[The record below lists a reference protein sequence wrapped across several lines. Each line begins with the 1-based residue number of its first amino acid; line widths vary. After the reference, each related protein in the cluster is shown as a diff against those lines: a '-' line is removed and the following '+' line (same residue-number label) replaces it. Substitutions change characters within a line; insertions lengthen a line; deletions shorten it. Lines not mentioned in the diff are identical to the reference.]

1 MTFDTDYGMS
11 YIYPYLNYGTALPYR
26 YNSMSY
32 PYQIY
37 VGTARIL
44 FDNGKLF
51 DNNEM
56 IYTNPLLNSNRTS
69 SVSSWIEYYANKIL
83 SDTAGSNVSQTVNP
97 ERYVTKPKINTK
109 KNQRKSQKRNTGSKE
124 VTIKKSGRTVTLS
137 KAFVDKVK
145 DIAKKINLKDYNDLL
160 AVINAESGFSTTARS
175 GGNPNGAVGLIQF
188 TDIAI
193 KDLNQAYG
201 LNLTKNKI
209 AKMSAMEQLDL
220 VEKYLVRSKSY
231 RFAENEKLS
240 ASDLYAIVYMPAR
253 AKNDIVATTK
263 DGDNYTK
270 NIGLDR
276 NRDGKIT
283 YAELGQRLNDFS
295 VNVNLVA

>member
-1 MTFDTDYGMS
+1 MTLDTDYGMS
-11 YIYPYLNYGTALPYR
+11 CIYPCLSYGTALPYR

-32 PYQIY
+32 PFH
-37 VGTARIL
+37 GTARIL
-44 FDNGKLF
+44 FDNNK
-51 DNNEM
+51 
-56 IYTNPLLNSNRTS
+56 ITYTNPLLNSNQTG
-69 SVSSWIEYYANKIL
+69 SVSYWIEYYANKLL
-83 SDTAGSNVSQTVNP
+83 SDTEGNNVSHVYP
-97 ERYVTKPKINTK
+97 EWSVTKSELNTQKIREKVRK
-109 KNQRKSQKRNTGSKE
+109 KNTGSKE

-137 KAFVDKVK
+137 KEFVDKVK
-145 DIAKKINLKDYNDLL
+145 DIAKKINLEDYNDLL
-160 AVINAESGFSTTARS
+160 AVINAESGFSTTVRS
-175 GGNPNGAVGLIQF
+175 GGKQNGAVGLIQF

-193 KDLNQAYG
+193 KDLNQVYG

-220 VEKYLVRSKSY
+220 VEKLLVRSKS
-231 RFAENEKLS
+231 FKFGKNEKLS
-240 ASDLYAIVYMPAR
+240 ASDLYAIVFMPAR

-263 DGDNYTK
+263 DGDNYTQ
-270 NIGLDR
+270 NLGLDR

>member
-1 MTFDTDYGMS
+1 MTFDTYYGMS
-11 YIYPYLNYGTALPYR
+11 YIYPCLNYGTALPYR

-37 VGTARIL
+37 GTSGTW
-44 FDNGKLF
+44 FG
-51 DNNEM
+51 NNEM
-56 IYTNPLLNSNRTS
+56 TYTTPLLNSNRTGS
-69 SVSSWIEYYANKIL
+69 GIYRIEYYANKLL

-97 ERYVTKPKINTK
+97 ERSVTKSKLNTQK
-109 KNQRKSQKRNTGSKE
+109 KSEKKSEKNTGSQE

-137 KAFVDKVK
+137 KEFVDKVK
-145 DIAKKINLKDYNDLL
+145 DIAKKINLEDYNDLL

-175 GGNPNGAVGLIQF
+175 GGKPNGAVGLIQF

-193 KDLNQAYG
+193 KDLNQVYG
-201 LNLTKNKI
+201 LNLTKDKI
-209 AKMSAMEQLDL
+209 AEMSAMEQLDL
-220 VEKYLVRSKSY
+220 VEKYLVRSKS
-231 RFAENEKLS
+231 FKFGKNEKLS

-263 DGDNYTK
+263 DGDNYTQ
-270 NIGLDR
+270 NLGLDR